1 MTASFK
7 TNLFTN
13 KPAMT
18 QMNTKPGPPNPTPT
32 TGSSRLEALQMQL
45 MLLEEQNRR
54 RLHEARQEQELEAG
68 GGAPH
73 RAPTPPSAA
82 LQHYQM
88 HLMHL
93 DQENKRR
100 LAKIREGQ
108 DAPHTAP
115 ARPADYE
122 MQLRMQDERRL
133 RKAEQDAEM
142 SKAGGPA
149 TGQAFYGDR
158 PDVE

>member
-1 MTASFK
+1 
-7 TNLFTN
+7 
-13 KPAMT
+13 MT

-54 RLHEARQEQELEAG
+54 RLHEARQEQELDAG

-73 RAPTPPSAA
+73 TAPTGPSSA
-82 LQHYQM
+82 LEHYQM
-88 HLMHL
+88 QLMNL
-93 DQENKRR
+93 GQENRRR
-100 LAKIREGQ
+100 LVEAREAQ
-108 DAPHTAP
+108 DAPHTVP
-115 ARPADYE
+115 VRPADYE

-133 RKAEQDAEM
+133 RKVEHDAEM
-142 SKAGGPA
+142 FRVDGPA

-158 PDVE
+158 PDAE